1 MTYSTG
7 YIPDPPEHLK
17 TEFEHHAR
25 LLGSGGG
32 RIASVSLSK
41 VMPMGVGADG
51 CCGERHFNQGGSS
64 SCTGNALAAAVC
76 MAFWNASAKIKAQLT
91 FVPSQS
97 GIYTIGRCL
106 DRRRLSGGG
115 FPVLK
120 DNGAMPNQVVRG
132 VNTYGVHPM
141 VCLTDRYS
149 DADPAT
155 INDEPQFEDLEAD
168 SRMLVIGSYG
178 ITSTGTK
185 RISDMRTALAAGIPL
200 PVAINAGADAFQG
213 YEGGILTGAQLPGEL
228 DHYVVLS
235 GYRTLPN
242 GKTVFELWNSWADS
256 WGVGGSAEIDESAAQ
271 TLGDI
276 YAIVASRG

>member
-7 YIPDPPEHLK
+7 YIPDPPEHCK

-41 VMPMGVGADG
+41 VMPNGQ
-51 CCGERHFNQGGSS
+51 HFDQGGTS
-64 SCTGNALAAAVC
+64 SCTGNALSAAIC
-76 MAFWNASAKIKAQLT
+76 MAFWNASPEVRTQLT

-97 GIYTIGRCL
+97 GIYKIGLCL
-106 DRRRLSGGG
+106 DRKRLSSGG
-115 FPVLK
+115 FPKLK

-155 INDEPQFEDLEAD
+155 IDDEPQFEDLEAD
-168 SRMLVIGSYG
+168 SRMLVVGSYG

-200 PVAINAGADAFQG
+200 PVAVNAGADAFQG

-228 DHYVVLS
+228 DHYVVIS

-242 GKTVFELWNSWADS
+242 GKTVFELWNSWSDS
-256 WGVGGSAEIDESAAQ
+256 WGVGGSAELDESAAQ

-276 YAIVASRG
+276 YALIASRG